1 MKTDKEKFELIDQLT
16 SNEVS
21 KWHQES
27 NYRIENE
34 KDIRKS
40 QLIAF
45 EILSALRAKGLSQ
58 KDLSL
63 KLNVSQQLVSK
74 WLKGDVNFT
83 CDTVESIEKALK
95 IKLIDIHSNKV
106 EQKGKSAIF
115 TKVHTLLFKP
125 QKDNTNDN
133 INDKWNT
140 FEKSSK
146 CAPCCC

>member
-1 MKTDKEKFELIDQLT
+1 MKTDKEKLEIIDQLT

-34 KDIRKS
+34 KDIIKS

-45 EILSALRAKGLSQ
+45 EILRALRAKGLSQ
-58 KDLSL
+58 KDLAV

-83 CDTVESIEKALK
+83 FDTVESIEKALQ
-95 IKLIDIHSNKV
+95 IKLIEIHSNKV
-106 EQKGKSAIF
+106 EQKLKSPIF
-115 TKVHTLLFKP
+115 EKLHSFFNKP
-125 QKDNTNDN
+125 QIATMNNDSVCNWYSFDNPTQ
-133 INDKWNT
+133 
-140 FEKSSK
+140 FH
-146 CAPCCC
+146 PCYC

>member
-1 MKTDKEKFELIDQLT
+1 MKTDKEKLELIDQLT

-83 CDTVESIEKALK
+83 FDTVESIEKALQ
-95 IKLIDIHSNKV
+95 IKLIEIHSNKV
-106 EQKGKSAIF
+106 EQKLKSAIF
-115 TKVHTLLFKP
+115 EKLHLLFNKP
-125 QKDNTNDN
+125 QKDDTHNDSDCN
-133 INDKWNT
+133 WNS
-140 FEKSSK
+140 FENPSQYHS
-146 CAPCCC
+146 CCC